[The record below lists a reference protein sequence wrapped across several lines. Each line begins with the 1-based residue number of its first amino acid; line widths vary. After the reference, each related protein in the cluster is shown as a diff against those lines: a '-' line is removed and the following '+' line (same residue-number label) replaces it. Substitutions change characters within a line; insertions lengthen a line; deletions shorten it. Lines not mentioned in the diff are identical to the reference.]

1 MTLYEEL
8 FFEITVRGKKADLK
22 KFASFLKSGEL
33 DDFFEISSE
42 YIIYDDNYADVDDEA
57 DSEIIFTTDDYGI
70 EIDEF
75 EVDEFLEVLCKA
87 GKSLDIYGCIYDID
101 EEEYNFSS
109 ERGDS
114 YYINTRKAMKYN
126 DELDEIAVDEDSEE
140 D

>member
-33 DDFFEISSE
+33 DEFFEISSE
-42 YIIYDDNYADVDDEA
+42 YIIYDDNYADVDDEG

-75 EVDEFLEVLCKA
+75 EVDEFLELLCKA
-87 GKSLDIYGCIYDID
+87 GKNLDLYGCIYDID

-109 ERGDS
+109 EKGDS

-126 DELDEIAVDEDSEE
+126 DELDEIAVGEESEE

>member
-33 DDFFEISSE
+33 DEFFEISSE
-42 YIIYDDNYADVDDEA
+42 YIIYDDNYADVDDEG

-75 EVDEFLEVLCKA
+75 EVDEFLELLCKA
-87 GKSLDIYGCIYDID
+87 GKNLDLYGCIYDID

-109 ERGDS
+109 EKVDS

-126 DELDEIAVDEDSEE
+126 DELDEIAVGEESEE